1 MHLPPDLARLRL
13 ALLQH
18 PADAQCWQTL
28 IAFIQ
33 SMGGGLLLSDLDGLF
48 EHPVAPQ
55 LTVPP
60 QHQQQSQVL
69 ELGLEAHR
77 AGDAEGLAQALGSL
91 RGLEPDGAWTHGLT
105 GLLAEMGGASGY
117 AAFARA
123 LERDP
128 ANAWFRYWTS
138 VAALRRRD
146 WIDFAYQALPL
157 AGSDTLEH
165 QVVVLAAVYH
175 LIAIALVHLAPDLC
189 RSNDLRVFDLVHP
202 DTIAHNSNDL
212 TAAVLRF
219 VNKERRKM
227 IRILMAYLHHSFP
240 KSSAH
245 WEQVHQLQELLR
257 WRLPWLVEPQVSA
270 NLYAALQQQLEALPN
285 QTPQHGDLH
294 DLLPQRPGV
303 VFGDEH
309 VQVWRDF
316 RLHLVPSL

>member
-1 MHLPPDLARLRL
+1 MHLPPDLARLRR

-28 IAFIQ
+28 IAVIQ

-55 LTVPP
+55 PTAPR
-60 QHQQQSQVL
+60 QHQAQVL
-69 ELGLEAHR
+69 EQGLEAHR
-77 AGDAEGLAQALGSL
+77 AGDAEGLAKALGSL
-91 RGLEPDGAWTHGLT
+91 QGLEPDGAWTHGLT

-128 ANAWFRYWTS
+128 ANPWFRYWTS

-175 LIAIALVHLAPDLC
+175 LIAIALVQLVPDLC
-189 RSNDLRVFDLVHP
+189 RDNDLRVFDLVHP

-212 TAAVLRF
+212 TAALLRF

-227 IRILMAYLHHSFP
+227 IRILMAYLHQSWP

-245 WEQVHQLQELLR
+245 WGQVHQLQELLR
-257 WRLPWLVEPQVSA
+257 WRIPWLAEPQVSS

-285 QTPQHGDLH
+285 QSPQHGDLH

>member
-1 MHLPPDLARLRL
+1 MDIPPGLARLRR
-13 ALLQH
+13 ALLLH
-18 PADAQCWQTL
+18 PADAQSWQAL
-28 IAFIQ
+28 IDFIQ
-33 SMGGGLLLSDLDGLF
+33 STGGGWLLSDLDGLF
-48 EHPVAPQ
+48 DDPIAAPQ
-55 LTVPP
+55 AVPRD
-60 QHQQQSQVL
+60 HQAEVL
-69 ELGLEAHR
+69 EQGLEAHR
-77 AGDAEGLAQALGSL
+77 AGDVEGLAKALGRL
-91 RGLEPDGAWTHGLT
+91 QGLDADGAWAHGLS

-175 LIAIALVHLAPDLC
+175 LIAIALVQLVPDLC

-202 DTIAHNSNDL
+202 DTIAHNRNDL

-219 VNKERRKM
+219 LNKERRKM
-227 IRILMAYLHHSFP
+227 VRILMAYLHHSYP
-240 KSSAH
+240 KSSVH
-245 WEQVHQLQELLR
+245 WGQVHQLQELLR
-257 WRLPWLVEPQVSA
+257 WRIPWLVEPQLSA

-285 QTPQHGDLH
+285 RSPQHGDLH

-309 VQVWRDF
+309 ITVWRDF
-316 RLHLVPSL
+316 RFHLVPSL

>member
-1 MHLPPDLARLRL
+1 MDIPPGLARLRL
-13 ALLQH
+13 ALLLH
-18 PADAQCWQTL
+18 PADAQSWQAL
-28 IAFIQ
+28 IDFIQ
-33 SMGGGLLLSDLDGLF
+33 STGGGWLLSDLDGLF
-48 EHPVAPQ
+48 DDPIAAPQ
-55 LTVPP
+55 AAPRN
-60 QHQQQSQVL
+60 HQAEVL
-69 ELGLEAHR
+69 EQGLEAHR
-77 AGDAEGLAQALGSL
+77 AGDVEGLAKALGRL
-91 RGLEPDGAWTHGLT
+91 QGLDADGAWAHGLS

-175 LIAIALVHLAPDLC
+175 LIAIALVQLVPDLC

-202 DTIAHNSNDL
+202 DTIAHNRNDL

-219 VNKERRKM
+219 LNKERRKM
-227 IRILMAYLHHSFP
+227 VRILMAYLHHSYP
-240 KSSAH
+240 KSSVH
-245 WEQVHQLQELLR
+245 WGQVHQLQELLR
-257 WRLPWLVEPQVSA
+257 WRIPWLVEPQLSA

-285 QTPQHGDLH
+285 RSPQHGDLH

-309 VQVWRDF
+309 ITVWRDF
-316 RLHLVPSL
+316 RFHLVPSL

>member
-1 MHLPPDLARLRL
+1 MDIPPDLARLRR
-13 ALLQH
+13 ALLLY
-18 PADAQCWQTL
+18 PADAQSWQAL
-28 IAFIQ
+28 IDFIQ
-33 SMGGGLLLSDLDGLF
+33 STGGGWLLSDLDGLF
-48 EHPVAPQ
+48 DDPIAAPQ
-55 LTVPP
+55 AAPRD
-60 QHQQQSQVL
+60 HQAEVL
-69 ELGLEAHR
+69 EQGLEAHR
-77 AGDAEGLAQALGSL
+77 AGDVEGLAKALGRL
-91 RGLEPDGAWTHGLT
+91 QGLDADGAWAHGLS

-175 LIAIALVHLAPDLC
+175 LIAIALVQLVPDLC

-202 DTIAHNSNDL
+202 DTIAHNRNDL

-219 VNKERRKM
+219 LNKERRKM
-227 IRILMAYLHHSFP
+227 VRILMAYLHHSYP
-240 KSSAH
+240 KSSIH
-245 WEQVHQLQELLR
+245 WGQVHQLQELLR
-257 WRLPWLVEPQVSA
+257 WRIPWLVEPQLSA

-285 QTPQHGDLH
+285 RSSQHGDLH

-309 VQVWRDF
+309 VTVWRDF